1 MSFCCAILTSIKN
14 AAKAL
19 RRLQKGQKGKIS
31 MAKTIIVGD
40 IHGCLK
46 EFQALL
52 PLTGL
57 DEQEDTLVI
66 LGDIIDRGPDSYGV
80 LRKILRLKAKM
91 GGRLHCIMGN
101 HEDMAIKAIQT
112 NDRVHWNRNGG
123 GKTRKSFFK
132 HKDPFQRYVGYL
144 EELHLYYETDAFLCV
159 HAGAAEEGPKA
170 TDRHTFLWDR
180 EIAGGKPYGGK
191 LLIFGHTS
199 ADQAVYRDEKGRPAQ
214 ILKGDHPLPKKG
226 SICLDT
232 GCVYGGRLSAMVIE
246 KGTFHICSQEAAK
259 EEPISHQPPEKYKI

>member
-1 MSFCCAILTSIKN
+1 M
-14 AAKAL
+14 
-19 RRLQKGQKGKIS
+19 
-31 MAKTIIVGD
+31 
-40 IHGCLK
+40 
-46 EFQALL
+46 
-52 PLTGL
+52 
-57 DEQEDTLVI
+57 
-66 LGDIIDRGPDSYGV
+66 
-80 LRKILRLKAKM
+80 
-91 GGRLHCIMGN
+91 
-101 HEDMAIKAIQT
+101 
-112 NDRVHWNRNGG
+112 
-123 GKTRKSFFK
+123 
-132 HKDPFQRYVGYL
+132 GYL
-144 EELHLYYETDAFLCV
+144 EELPLYYETDAFLCV

-199 ADQAVYRDEKGRPAQ
+199 ADQAVYRDEKGRPTQ

-259 EEPISHQPPEKYKI
+259 KEPISHQPPEKYKI

>member
-1 MSFCCAILTSIKN
+1 
-14 AAKAL
+14 
-19 RRLQKGQKGKIS
+19 

-40 IHGCLK
+40 IDGCLK

-112 NDRVHWNRNGG
+112 ND
-123 GKTRKSFFK
+123 K
-132 HKDPFQRYVGYL
+132 
-144 EELHLYYETDAFLCV
+144 EELF
-159 HAGAAEEGPKA
+159 
-170 TDRHTFLWDR
+170 
-180 EIAGGKPYGGK
+180 
-191 LLIFGHTS
+191 
-199 ADQAVYRDEKGRPAQ
+199 
-214 ILKGDHPLPKKG
+214 
-226 SICLDT
+226 
-232 GCVYGGRLSAMVIE
+232 
-246 KGTFHICSQEAAK
+246 
-259 EEPISHQPPEKYKI
+259 